1 MLETLEVQQGEKLKV
16 SLKLISKPLAEV
28 GCALLEI
35 SKVKLA
41 NKLKATL

>member
-16 SLKLISKPLAEV
+16 SLKLIPLAEV